1 MNDYEKQVF
10 RSAISKYGEINQIVL
25 AIAEEMADAGIM
37 LDQLSIMEQNVADVI
52 FAALGMIGE
61 HMETV
66 EQIISENARLSKI
79 NTELESQMRRMVANQ
94 CKCDCDW
101 RNQE

>member
-1 MNDYEKQVF
+1 MNKTI
-10 RSAISKYGEINQIVL
+10 SAIQRQLGVIEG
-25 AIAEEMADAGIM
+25 AMAG
-37 LDQLSIMEQNVADVI
+37 SPQNVADVI

-66 EQIISENARLSKI
+66 EQIIFENARLSQI

-94 CKCDCDW
+94 SKCDCDW
-101 RNQE
+101 RQEDGT

>member
-1 MNDYEKQVF
+1 MNKTI
-10 RSAISKYGEINQIVL
+10 SAIQRQLGVIEG
-25 AIAEEMADAGIM
+25 ATAGAP
-37 LDQLSIMEQNVADVI
+37 QNVADVI

-66 EQIISENARLSKI
+66 EWIISENARLSQI

-94 CKCDCDW
+94 CKRECDW
-101 RNQE
+101 RQEDGT

>member
-1 MNDYEKQVF
+1 MNKVI
-10 RSAISKYGEINQIVL
+10 SAIQRQLGVIEG
-25 AIAEEMADAGIM
+25 AMAGAP
-37 LDQLSIMEQNVADVI
+37 QNVADVI

-66 EQIISENARLSKI
+66 EQTISENARLSRL

-94 CKCDCDW
+94 CKCNCDW
-101 RNQE
+101 RREDDT

>member
-1 MNDYEKQVF
+1 
-10 RSAISKYGEINQIVL
+10 
-25 AIAEEMADAGIM
+25 MAGAP
-37 LDQLSIMEQNVADVI
+37 QNVADVI

-66 EQIISENARLSKI
+66 EQISSEIARLSRI
-79 NTELESQMRRMVANQ
+79 NTELESQMRRMVVDKA
-94 CKCDCDW
+94 CTGCDW